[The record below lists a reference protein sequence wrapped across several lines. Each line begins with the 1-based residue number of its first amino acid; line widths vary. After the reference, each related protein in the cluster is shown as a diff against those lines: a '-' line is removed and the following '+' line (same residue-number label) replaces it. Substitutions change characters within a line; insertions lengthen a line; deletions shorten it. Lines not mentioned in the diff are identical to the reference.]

1 MGLNFPPTGKLELKR
16 GVGEGVTKRDVNTGS
31 GVKGSSL

>member
-1 MGLNFPPTGKLELKR
+1 MGLNFAPAGKLELKQ
-16 GVGEGVTKRDVNTGS
+16 GVEEGVTERDVNTGS